1 MLPISPKSTIMKE
14 LLWWMLVRAIL
25 VFLIIPMVVAWLIFS
40 TMWDMMVIA
49 WFGYR
54 EVKNKFDFNDKERE
68 KRK

>member
-1 MLPISPKSTIMKE
+1 
-14 LLWWMLVRAIL
+14 
-25 VFLIIPMVVAWLIFS
+25 
-40 TMWDMMVIA
+40 MWDMMVIA